1 MSEKYNLASIMD
13 IVRKVPED
21 RIDDCLTELS
31 LLIKKTST
39 MWAETKKLCADNGIE
54 FTEDLVKLPDN
65 IDWVDDG
72 LGKLTAK
79 IKITEDDPGSIIVET
94 KL

>member
-1 MSEKYNLASIMD
+1 MSEKYSLASIMD

-31 LLIKKTST
+31 LLIKKTSV
-39 MWAETKKLCADNGIE
+39 MWAETKKVCADNGIE
-54 FTEDLVKLPDN
+54 FTEDLVKLPDA
-65 IDWVDDG
+65 IDWIDDR
-72 LGKLTAK
+72 LGKVTAK
-79 IKITEDDPGSIIVET
+79 IKIKDDDQGTIVVEA